1 MSNYA
6 VIEVGSSQER
16 VAVGDKI
23 TVNSAFNAEKII
35 PILVSSR
42 KGQLITDSTELKK
55 FEVQLSLV
63 KEIKSKKIDIFQ
75 YKNKTGNRRRL
86 GYRENQKILEV
97 TGINGFDSSEEE

>member
-16 VAVGDKI
+16 VTVGDKI
-23 TVNSAFNAEKII
+23 TVNSAFNVEKII
-35 PILVSSR
+35 PILVSPR

-63 KEIKSKKIDIFQ
+63 KEIKSKKLTYFNIKIKLETDEDLVTE
-75 YKNKTGNRRRL
+75 KT
-86 GYRENQKILEV
+86 KK
-97 TGINGFDSSEEE
+97 F

>member
-16 VAVGDKI
+16 VTVGDKI
-23 TVNSAFNAEKII
+23 TVNSAFNVEKIT
-35 PILVSSR
+35 PILVSLR

-63 KEIKSKKIDIFQ
+63 KEIKSKKINIFQ

-97 TGINGFDSSEEE
+97 TGINGFYSSEEE

>member
-16 VAVGDKI
+16 VAIGDKI
-23 TVNSAFNAEKII
+23 TVNSSFNAKKIT
-35 PILVSSR
+35 PILVSPR

-97 TGINGFDSSEEE
+97 TDINGFDSSEEE

>member
-16 VAVGDKI
+16 VTVGDKI
-23 TVNSAFNAEKII
+23 TVNSAFNVKKII
-35 PILVSSR
+35 PILVSPR

-63 KEIKSKKIDIFQ
+63 KEIKSKKINIFQ

>member
-16 VAVGDKI
+16 VTVGDKI
-23 TVNSAFNAEKII
+23 TVNSAFNVEKIT
-35 PILVSSR
+35 PILVSLR

-63 KEIKSKKIDIFQ
+63 KEIKSKKINIFQ

-97 TGINGFDSSEEE
+97 TAINGFDSSEEE

>member
-23 TVNSAFNAEKII
+23 TVNSAFNAEKIT
-35 PILVSSR
+35 PILVSPR

-55 FEVQLSLV
+55 FEVQYGTSQ
-63 KEIKSKKIDIFQ
+63 IIAS
-75 YKNKTGNRRRL
+75 RL
-86 GYRENQKILEV
+86 DTIQQFLLFLEM
-97 TGINGFDSSEEE
+97 

>member
-6 VIEVGSSQER
+6 VIKVGSSQER
-16 VAVGDKI
+16 VTVGDKI
-23 TVNSAFNAEKII
+23 TVNSAFNVEKIT
-35 PILVSSR
+35 PILVSPR

-63 KEIKSKKIDIFQ
+63 QEIKSKKINIFQ

-86 GYRENQKILEV
+86 GYRESQNILEV

>member
-23 TVNSAFNAEKII
+23 TVNSAFNVEKITT
-35 PILVSSR
+35 PILVSPR

-55 FEVQLSLV
+55 FEVQLTPLI
-63 KEIKSKKIDIFQ
+63 KEI
-75 YKNKTGNRRRL
+75 
-86 GYRENQKILEV
+86 NQK
-97 TGINGFDSSEEE
+97 N

>member
-16 VAVGDKI
+16 VTVGDKI
-23 TVNSAFNAEKII
+23 TVNSAFNVEKII
-35 PILVSSR
+35 PILVSPR

-63 KEIKSKKIDIFQ
+63 KEIKSKKLTYFNIKINWKQTKTWLQRKPKNFRSDW
-75 YKNKTGNRRRL
+75 YKRFR
-86 GYRENQKILEV
+86 
-97 TGINGFDSSEEE
+97 

>member
-6 VIEVGSSQER
+6 VIKVGSSQER
-16 VAVGDKI
+16 VTVGDKI

-35 PILVSSR
+35 PILVSPR

-63 KEIKSKKIDIFQ
+63 QEIKSKKINIFQ

-86 GYRENQKILEV
+86 GYRESQKILEV

>member
-16 VAVGDKI
+16 VTVGDKI
-23 TVNSAFNAEKII
+23 TVNSAFNVEKIT

-63 KEIKSKKIDIFQ
+63 KEIKSKKINIFQ

>member
-16 VAVGDKI
+16 VVVGDKI
-23 TVNSAFNAEKII
+23 TVNSAFNVEKIT
-35 PILVSSR
+35 PILVSPR
-42 KGQLITDSTELKK
+42 KGQLITDSAELKK

-97 TGINGFDSSEEE
+97 TGINGFNSSEEE

>member
-16 VAVGDKI
+16 VTVGDKI
-23 TVNSAFNAEKII
+23 TVNSAFNVEKIT
-35 PILVSSR
+35 PILVSLR

-63 KEIKSKKIDIFQ
+63 KEIKSKKINIFQ